1 MSNTPWF
8 DEAKKELGIREGR
21 DDAEILRFFKEAG
34 HPEVH
39 SSEEAW
45 CAAFTGA
52 MLSRAGCK
60 PSGSLMA
67 RSYEGYGESL
77 NSPCV
82 GCIAVL
88 WRGSPHSSLGH
99 VGFVVEAGGDFIKL
113 LGGNQGAA
121 GVVSI
126 ETFPKDRVLSYRW
139 PKTGVLADKRPD
151 VQSTAIP
158 APGKTMKSGTP
169 EGSIGRPQ
177 VISTAK
183 NSDQK
188 WTDMN
193 PLSIL
198 TTFVSAVLPKTAPGT
213 PAAGI
218 VTPIGQASSH
228 LLSVAVGML
237 LAGLGATSFGA
248 DAIHTLSTIAGVL
261 LAGLSAAN
269 HIGLLGANNANTEA
283 LAEQLLK
290 QIADADKKT
299 E

>member
-1 MSNTPWF
+1 MTEPLWLLLARGEMGIK
-8 DEAKKELGIREGR
+8 EAPGSA
-21 DDAEILRFFKEAG
+21 DNADVVQFYAEAG
-34 HPEVH
+34 HPEVKH
-39 SSEEAW
+39 DSVAW
-45 CAAFTGA
+45 CSAFCGA
-52 MLSRAGCK
+52 MLHRAGIK

-67 RSYEGYGESL
+67 RSYLHWGQKL
-77 NSPCV
+77 DAPKV
-82 GCIAVL
+82 GCVAVL
-88 WRGSPHSSLGH
+88 WRGSPDADTGH
-99 VGFVVEAGGDFIKL
+99 VGFVTEAGGDFIKL
-113 LGGNQGAA
+113 LGGNQGDA
-121 GVVSI
+121 VSI
-126 ETFPKDRVLSYRW
+126 ETFPRSRVLGFRW
-139 PKTGVLADKRPD
+139 PEN
-151 VQSTAIP
+151 QE
-158 APGKTMKSGTP
+158 KSGAETEKP
-169 EGSIGRPQ
+169 LPANNVKLAQPKQGT
-177 VISTAK
+177 TAV
-183 NSDQK
+183 
-188 WTDMN
+188 N

-213 PAAGI
+213 PSAGI
-218 VTPIGQASSH
+218 VTPMGQASSS